1 MGLFDIFKSAPSSN
15 AIANQ
20 VRRAKERYAQS
31 DYRRMAM
38 DKLLSWDTDEALE
51 GILERFCVVVQSP
64 HWDEEE
70 KSWLVQEMV
79 KRGEKVLP
87 ILRNFILE
95 KNEVNHALLAY
106 EQIVNSA
113 DKYGEILLA
122 ALAARPPSD
131 HRSVQSKQE
140 IIAALA
146 ELKTQSFDETLRPYL
161 NDHSDDVQC
170 AAINALA
177 SSGNEQTKSTLVDL
191 LGSETHSARV
201 LRCVASVI
209 SQKKFHVSEK
219 NTLAD
224 VVKEDFRI
232 EGGFLT
238 PRHEK

>member
-79 KRGEKVLP
+79 KRGEKVL
-87 ILRNFILE
+87 
-95 KNEVNHALLAY
+95 
-106 EQIVNSA
+106 
-113 DKYGEILLA
+113 
-122 ALAARPPSD
+122 SD